1 MKLQFKNQAFQESA
15 TAAVC
20 DVFAGQPYH
29 DPNVYAVDMG
39 VKREAVSVTAD
50 PAAVSSPDFETAVQS
65 VMDFHSEPDVGYKNA
80 EIELPLD
87 VLRQNL
93 YAVQDRQNLEH
104 SVLNATLPELEV
116 EMETGTGK
124 TFVYIKTIFE
134 LNKRYGWSKFIIIVP
149 GIAIREGVKK
159 SLDIMA
165 DKFLADYGKTA
176 KTYVYNSSHPQ
187 DVLDFSTNADI
198 QVLVMNVQAFNARS
212 EAARRIYME
221 LDEFASRKPI
231 SMIAA
236 NRPILILDEPQKM
249 EGRATNEM
257 LPKFNPLMILRY
269 SATHRTIRNLVYRL
283 DAIDAFEQKLVKKI
297 EPVCIDVSNRAG
309 VYSYVYCSEIRP
321 GKTGPEAVLEF
332 QVKRKKGQIDNEMR
346 IVRKGDDLYQ
356 LSNKMTV
363 YQDRYRIIELNA
375 KDGYGKVEFENGLV
389 LVSGQAAGNVTEKE
403 LRRIQ
408 IREAVKAHLDK
419 EVQLFPQGVKV
430 LTLFFIDKVA
440 NYRVYADDNEGTS
453 GEYAVMFE
461 EEYKRAITDR
471 LGMLAGVGINNPALK
486 KYWEGIDAAKTHSGY
501 FAEDKKHRL
510 VDSKDGKES

>member
-1 MKLQFKNQAFQESA
+1 M
-15 TAAVC
+15 
-20 DVFAGQPYH
+20 
-29 DPNVYAVDMG
+29 
-39 VKREAVSVTAD
+39 
-50 PAAVSSPDFETAVQS
+50 
-65 VMDFHSEPDVGYKNA
+65 
-80 EIELPLD
+80 
-87 VLRQNL
+87 
-93 YAVQDRQNLEH
+93 
-104 SVLNATLPELEV
+104 
-116 EMETGTGK
+116 
-124 TFVYIKTIFE
+124 
-134 LNKRYGWSKFIIIVP
+134 
-149 GIAIREGVKK
+149 
-159 SLDIMA
+159 
-165 DKFLADYGKTA
+165 
-176 KTYVYNSSHPQ
+176 
-187 DVLDFSTNADI
+187 
-198 QVLVMNVQAFNARS
+198 
-212 EAARRIYME
+212 
-221 LDEFASRKPI
+221 
-231 SMIAA
+231 
-236 NRPILILDEPQKM
+236 
-249 EGRATNEM
+249 
-257 LPKFNPLMILRY
+257 
-269 SATHRTIRNLVYRL
+269 
-283 DAIDAFEQKLVKKI
+283 KKI